1 MCPDTWVKTYALND
15 GFTVQ
20 SFHFSVCVKFIE
32 IADTESQV
40 GVGEELDC
48 FSLFHAHEECI
59 NIFFDSPFL
68 QKGGKYFSCFLQH
81 SDIRNGTDRLIFFR
95 KLRTIDDLRITY
107 DDTARIKV
115 VIKSL
120 AFTKELR

>member
-1 MCPDTWVKTYALND
+1 MCPDTRVKTYALND

-48 FSLFHAHEECI
+48 FSLFPAHEECI
-59 NIFFDSPFL
+59 NIFF
-68 QKGGKYFSCFLQH
+68 
-81 SDIRNGTDRLIFFR
+81 
-95 KLRTIDDLRITY
+95 
-107 DDTARIKV
+107 
-115 VIKSL
+115 
-120 AFTKELR
+120 